1 MKTNKY
7 INALTYF
14 LYIIISILI
23 MDNIFILCTME
34 LQRVASSWIISQLII
49 DILSIFLVRYYT
61 ISISS
66 MEYNYLFILY
76 IVSFTFTILFLL
88 TLPYFL
94 L

>member
-1 MKTNKY
+1 MKTKTFANV
-7 INALTYF
+7 LRYF

-23 MDNIFILCTME
+23 MDNIYILCAAD
-34 LQRVASSWIISQLII
+34 LRRVASSWIVSQLII
-49 DILSIFLVRYYT
+49 DILSIFLVRYY
-61 ISISS
+61 IKSIST
-66 MEYNYLFILY
+66 MEYNYLFIFH

>member
-1 MKTNKY
+1 MKTKTFANV
-7 INALTYF
+7 LRYF
-14 LYIIISILI
+14 LYTIISMFIV
-23 MDNIFILCTME
+23 DNIYILCTVD
-34 LQRVASSWIISQLII
+34 LQRVALSWIVSQLII

-61 ISISS
+61 KSIST
-66 MEYNYLFILY
+66 MEYNYLFIFH

>member
-23 MDNIFILCTME
+23 MDNIYILCTME
-34 LQRVASSWIISQLII
+34 LQRIALSWIVSQLII

-61 ISISS
+61 KSIST
-66 MEYNYLFILY
+66 MEYNYLFIFH